1 MRGLSQIEL
10 IETNDSK
17 TGWAAKLGPGAT
29 WDKVLEAI
37 PPDKWTMVHGQC
49 LGVGVGG
56 FTLGGGVNM
65 VGSTARY
72 GAAMEQVIEYEM
84 VTAQGE
90 VVRVTEETVKVM
102 QEDGSWSDIDP
113 DDPRSD
119 TDILFGLRGAG
130 ASFGVVTQFLV
141 TVYPS
146 PETLASV
153 IPVYVSS
160 EQDLARIQT
169 LAHTDQGRGYQFG
182 LYSLYYPQA
191 VRQVSMVCQ
200 IIIIICCPRSPWWHP
215 VLAMSQYM
223 LRLQSLV
230 AGEEGVPMV
239 LSVADIRSSAGRNTN
254 TSAVISML
262 TQAGVRL
269 AISSPTV
276 LDVVSQQAGA
286 LGMLDYEG
294 EYLTERQRQSEGPQ
308 VRRVR

>member
-10 IETNDSK
+10 LQTKDSK
-17 TGWAAKLGPGAT
+17 TGLLAVTNKRGIISFTSSVLGWAAKLGPGAT
-29 WDKVLEAI
+29 WDKVLEMI
-37 PPDKWTMVHGQC
+37 PPDKWTIVHGQC

-90 VVRVTEETVKVM
+90 VVRVNEDNVEMLQK
-102 QEDGSWSDIDP
+102 DGSWSGLDT
-113 DDPRSD
+113 DDPRYD

-153 IPVYVSS
+153 IPVYVSG

-182 LYSLYYPQA
+182 LYSLYYPMA
-191 VRQVSMVCQ
+191 VRQGSLLDQNKVMLQ
-200 IIIIICCPRSPWWHP
+200 I
-215 VLAMSQYM
+215 
-223 LRLQSLV
+223 SLV
-230 AGEEGVPMV
+230 ASCAGHVSVHVETPV
-239 LSVADIRSSAGRNTN
+239 LVGGGGGCAHGAQCGRHQVHSRQEHQHYPGHQHADRGWG
-254 TSAVISML
+254 
-262 TQAGVRL
+262 QAGHL
-269 AISSPTV
+269 LSHCS
-276 LDVVSQQAGA
+276 
-286 LGMLDYEG
+286 
-294 EYLTERQRQSEGPQ
+294 
-308 VRRVR
+308 